1 MACSGCQ
8 WRDSLGH
15 GGILFG
21 VVHAV
26 CLATNNSNRRTLQHV
41 LQSVQRP
48 MTDLEMFRWGGV
60 AQALQCLGFRGE
72 AGPFDWMRTRCEAVT
87 WNNSSGCTTQTK
99 IKVETISR
107 IHDTWND
114 FHSCTIVH
122 ESCLFDQEVSSN
134 RTCKPLSSLRW
145 LVWWKGTSRTH
156 LKTFE
161 ISLRLCSWWH
171 FCRKGGNLWARDLK
185 LQAFLLCREELFCSC
200 NVLTYTNHFACNIVI
215 NFAPNQTCEC
225 ACGWQWCCCRTMQ
238 EFFDMET
245 PFTRHCGT
253 RIFPMKWGG
262 SHWHHDFDD
271 DEAWKVWKAVG
282 LHG

>member
-1 MACSGCQ
+1 
-8 WRDSLGH
+8 
-15 GGILFG
+15 
-21 VVHAV
+21 
-26 CLATNNSNRRTLQHV
+26 
-41 LQSVQRP
+41 
-48 MTDLEMFRWGGV
+48 MFSWGGV
-60 AQALQCLGFRGE
+60 AQALQSLGFRGE

-87 WNNSSGCTTQTK
+87 WNNSSGCTTKQILK
-99 IKVETISR
+99 SKLEQSVEFTIRETGSLYCSD
-107 IHDTWND
+107 DTI
-114 FHSCTIVH
+114 FTFVH

-134 RTCKPLSSLRW
+134 RTCKPLSSLRS
-145 LVWWKGTSRTH
+145 LVWWRPSLRTH

-161 ISLRLCSWWH
+161 ISLRFCSWWH
-171 FCRKGGNLWARDLK
+171 FCRKAGNHWGPWFLK
-185 LQAFLLCREELFCSC
+185 LQALLLCREELFWSC

-262 SHWHHDFDD
+262 SHWHHAFDD

>member
-1 MACSGCQ
+1 MCLAKHCWKIADWSDWSYTSWSQRIANFYMACSGCQ

-26 CLATNNSNRRTLQHV
+26 CLATNNSNKRTLQHV

-99 IKVETISR
+99 IKVEAISR

-134 RTCKPLSSLRW
+134 RTCKPLFSLRW

-161 ISLRLCSWWH
+161 ISLRFCSWWH
-171 FCRKGGNLWARDLK
+171 FCRKGGNLWGRWFLK
-185 LQAFLLCREELFCSC
+185 LQALLLCREELFCSC
-200 NVLTYTNHFACNIVI
+200 NVLTYTNRFACSIVI
-215 NFAPNQTCEC
+215 NFAP
-225 ACGWQWCCCRTMQ
+225 
-238 EFFDMET
+238 
-245 PFTRHCGT
+245 
-253 RIFPMKWGG
+253 K
-262 SHWHHDFDD
+262 
-271 DEAWKVWKAVG
+271 
-282 LHG
+282 